1 METKRRRRWNVV
13 DVVILAVILAAA
25 VFLVLRLT
33 ALKDLGKAEDA
44 GEKPGVVRFVI
55 EVDGLRSDLYE
66 GIAQRIPCQMAASGN
81 LVDGFI
87 LETWANPVK
96 LLVIKAK
103 SPVNN
108 SLEQYMEPE
117 EGVDYVNA
125 YFLCEADV
133 DLNDNLN
140 LTGTQE
146 IRLGRSYYLKGIDI
160 ELSGTIISMEKSEK

>member
-1 METKRRRRWNVV
+1 METKPRRKWNIV
-13 DVVILAVILAAA
+13 DIVILVVILAAA
-25 VFLVLRLT
+25 AFLVLRLT
-33 ALKDLGKAEDA
+33 ALRDEDDDAE
-44 GEKPGVVRFVI
+44 EKPGIVRFVI

-66 GIAQRIPCQMAASGN
+66 GIAELIPCQMAASGH
-81 LVDGFI
+81 LVDGYI
-87 LETWANPVK
+87 LETWANPVTV
-96 LLVIKAK
+96 LTIKAK

-125 YFLCEADV
+125 YFRCEADV

-146 IRLGRSYYLKGIDI
+146 LRLGRSYYLKGIDL
-160 ELSGTIISMEKSEK
+160 ELSGTIIAMEKIEK